1 MLPTERHASAVD
13 IVRGFPGLRVLVIGD
28 AMLDTWLEG
37 DAIRLCKEA
46 PVPVVRE
53 ASTTRCA
60 GGAANTAANLAA
72 LGAEVSLVSL
82 IGQDSAGHHLRRAL
96 HEVGIDDA
104 NLVEDAGVS
113 TLHKLRVIANGQ
125 YVVRFDEGD
134 TEQAAERTR
143 ALLARRIADLYA
155 RCDAVVVSDYC
166 HGVVGDEII
175 RALVQLRERSQK
187 IIVIDSKEIGRFC
200 DLRSTMVTP
209 NLQEAHRAVDPRGSL
224 EARAGIAA
232 ATEIGT
238 RLRSHLRAD
247 HIAITMADQGVLLTG
262 PTGEQTHLPCHPVER
277 AGDVGAGDT
286 FTAAAALALA
296 TGASATHA
304 IRVGIDSA
312 SIAITRSRTSV
323 VSYQDLLRRV
333 SLDDNSDTRSL
344 KDVVARVEAERFVG
358 KRIVFTNGVFD
369 ILHAGHVQ
377 LLCRACAL
385 GDVLVVGLN
394 SDASTRR
401 LKGPTRPVNRE
412 SDRLALVSALD
423 VVDYAV
429 LFDED
434 TPAELIRAIRPHIHV
449 KGGDYLA
456 ENLPEIGAVH
466 EVGAEVEILSL
477 VEGRS
482 TTALIDRIVAT
493 ASATASSDGVGRS
506 Q

>member
-1 MLPTERHASAVD
+1 MAPVEQRASAVD
-13 IVRGFPGLRVLVIGD
+13 VVRGFPGLRVLVVGD

-37 DAIRLCKEA
+37 EAIRLCKEA

-53 ASTTRCA
+53 ASTTHCA

-72 LGAEVSLVSL
+72 LGAEVSFVSL
-82 IGQDSAGHHLRRAL
+82 IGRDSAGDHLRQAL
-96 HEVGIDDA
+96 REAGIDDA
-104 NLVEDAGVS
+104 GLVEDGDVS
-113 TLHKLRVIANGQ
+113 SLHKLRVIANGQ

-134 TEQAAERTR
+134 TEQASAPGR
-143 ALLARRIADLYA
+143 ALILRRIADMYA

-166 HGVVGDEII
+166 HGAICDEVIGTLI
-175 RALVQLRERSQK
+175 RLRERGQK
-187 IIVIDSKEIGRFC
+187 VIVVDSKEIARFC
-200 DLRSTMVTP
+200 ELQATMVTP
-209 NLQEAHRAVDPRGSL
+209 NLREAHHAADPRGSL
-224 EARAGIAA
+224 DPRSTLTEAR
-232 ATEIGT
+232 EIGA
-238 RLRSHLRAD
+238 RLRSLLRAD
-247 HIAITMADQGVLLTG
+247 QIAVTMANEGVLLIG

-286 FTAAAALALA
+286 FTAAAALAL
-296 TGASATHA
+296 TMGAPAA
-304 IRVGIDSA
+304 LAVRVGIDSA
-312 SIAITRSRTSV
+312 SIAVTRSRTSV

-333 SLDDNSDTRSL
+333 SLDDNPDPLSL
-344 KDVVARVEAERFVG
+344 KDVVARLEGERFLG

-377 LLCRACAL
+377 LLRRARAL

-412 SDRLALVSALD
+412 SDRIALVSALD

-434 TPAELIRAIRPHIHV
+434 TPAELIRAIRPHVHV
-449 KGGDYLA
+449 KGGDYMA
-456 ENLPEIGAVH
+456 EFLPEIEAVH

-477 VEGRS
+477 VAGRS

-493 ASATASSDGVGRS
+493 ATAASDGAALS

>member
-1 MLPTERHASAVD
+1 MAPVEQRASAVD
-13 IVRGFPGLRVLVIGD
+13 VVRGFPGLRVLVVGD

-37 DAIRLCKEA
+37 EAIRLCKEA

-53 ASTTRCA
+53 ASTTHCA

-72 LGAEVSLVSL
+72 LGAEVSFVSL
-82 IGQDSAGHHLRRAL
+82 IGRDSAGDHLRQAL
-96 HEVGIDDA
+96 REAGIDDA
-104 NLVEDAGVS
+104 GLVEDGDVS
-113 TLHKLRVIANGQ
+113 SLHKLRVIANGQ

-134 TEQAAERTR
+134 TEQASAPGR
-143 ALLARRIADLYA
+143 ALILRRIADMYA

-166 HGVVGDEII
+166 HGAICDEVIGTLI
-175 RALVQLRERSQK
+175 RLRERGQK
-187 IIVIDSKEIGRFC
+187 VIVVDSKEIARFC
-200 DLRSTMVTP
+200 ELQATMVTP
-209 NLQEAHRAVDPRGSL
+209 NLREAHHAADPRGSL
-224 EARAGIAA
+224 DPRSTLTAAR
-232 ATEIGT
+232 EIGA
-238 RLRSHLRAD
+238 RLRSLLRAD
-247 HIAITMADQGVLLTG
+247 QIAVTMANEGVLLIG

-286 FTAAAALALA
+286 FTAAAALAL
-296 TGASATHA
+296 TMGAPAA
-304 IRVGIDSA
+304 LAVRVGIDSA
-312 SIAITRSRTSV
+312 SIAVTRSRTSV

-333 SLDDNSDTRSL
+333 SLDDNPDPLSL
-344 KDVVARVEAERFVG
+344 KDVVARLEGERFLG

-377 LLCRACAL
+377 LLRRARAL

-412 SDRLALVSALD
+412 SDRIALVSALD

-434 TPAELIRAIRPHIHV
+434 TPAELIRAIRPHVHV
-449 KGGDYLA
+449 KGGDYMA
-456 ENLPEIGAVH
+456 EFLPEIEAVH

-477 VEGRS
+477 VAGRS

-493 ASATASSDGVGRS
+493 ATAASDGAALS

>member
-1 MLPTERHASAVD
+1 MGSMEHRASAVD
-13 IVRGFPGLRVLVIGD
+13 VVRGFPGLRVLVIGD

-37 DAIRLCKEA
+37 DAVRLCKEA
-46 PVPVVRE
+46 PVPIVRE
-53 ASTTRCA
+53 ASTTHCA

-72 LGAEVSLVSL
+72 LGAEVNFVSLV
-82 IGQDSAGHHLRRAL
+82 GRDAAGDHLRQAL
-96 HEVGIDDA
+96 GEAGIDDA
-104 NLVEDAGVS
+104 GLVADGAVS

-125 YVVRFDEGD
+125 YVVRFDEGNAR
-134 TEQAAERTR
+134 QASQRSRTV
-143 ALLARRIADLYA
+143 LLRRIADMYA

-166 HGVVGDEII
+166 HGTVCDQVIGTLI
-175 RALVQLRERSQK
+175 RLRERAQK
-187 IIVIDSKEIGRFC
+187 AIVVDSKEIARFSA
-200 DLRSTMVTP
+200 LQATMVTP
-209 NLQEAHRAVDPRGSL
+209 NLEEAHRAADPEGSL
-224 EARAGIAA
+224 DPPWALAA
-232 ATEIGT
+232 ASEIGN
-238 RLRSHLRAD
+238 RLRSLLHAD
-247 HIAITMADQGVLLTG
+247 QIAITMANEGVLLIG
-262 PTGEQTHLPCHPVER
+262 PSGEKTHLPCHPVER

-286 FTAAAALALA
+286 FTAATALALA
-296 TGASATHA
+296 TGATAA
-304 IRVGIDSA
+304 QAVRIGIDSA
-312 SIAITRSRTSV
+312 SIAVTRSRTSV

-333 SLDDNSDTRSL
+333 SLDDNSDSLSL
-344 KDVVARVEAERFVG
+344 KDVVARLDGERFLG

-377 LLCRACAL
+377 LLRRARAL

-412 SDRLALVSALD
+412 SDRIALVSALD

-434 TPAELIRAIRPHIHV
+434 TPAELIRAIRPHVHV

-456 ENLPEIGAVH
+456 ESLPEIGAVH

-477 VEGRS
+477 VAGRS

-493 ASATASSDGVGRS
+493 ATATSDRTGLS

>member
-1 MLPTERHASAVD
+1 MSAMAPRASAVD
-13 IVRGFPGLRVLVIGD
+13 VVRGFPGLRVLVVGD

-37 DAIRLCKEA
+37 EAIRLCKEA

-53 ASTTRCA
+53 ASTTHCP

-72 LGAEVSLVSL
+72 LGAEVSFVSL
-82 IGQDSAGHHLRRAL
+82 VGRDSAGDHLRQAL
-96 HEVGIDDA
+96 REAGIDDA
-104 NLVEDAGVS
+104 DLVEDPTVS

-125 YVVRFDEGD
+125 YVVRFDEGN
-134 TEQAAERTR
+134 TEQVSERSR
-143 ALLARRIADLYA
+143 AALLQRIAETYA

-166 HGVVGDEII
+166 HGAVCDEVIGTLI
-175 RALVQLRERSQK
+175 QLRERGQK
-187 IIVIDSKEIGRFC
+187 VIVVDSKEIARFSG
-200 DLRSTMVTP
+200 LQATMVTP
-209 NLQEAHRAVDPRGSL
+209 NLREAQRAADPHGSL
-224 EARAGIAA
+224 DSRVTPAA
-232 ATEIGT
+232 ASEIGT
-238 RLRSHLRAD
+238 RLRSLLRAD
-247 HIAITMADQGVLLTG
+247 QIAVTMANEGVLLIG
-262 PTGEQTHLPCHPVER
+262 PSGEQTHLPCHPVEH

-286 FTAAAALALA
+286 FTAATALALA
-296 TGASATHA
+296 TGATATQA
-304 IRVGIDSA
+304 VRVGIDSA
-312 SIAITRSRTSV
+312 SIAVTRSRTSV

-333 SLDDNSDTRSL
+333 SLDNNADTLSL
-344 KDVVARVEAERFVG
+344 KDVVARLEGERFLG

-377 LLCRACAL
+377 LLRRARAL

-412 SDRLALVSALD
+412 SDRIALVSALD

-434 TPAELIRAIRPHIHV
+434 TPAELIRAIRPHVHV
-449 KGGDYLA
+449 KGGDYQA
-456 ENLPEIGAVH
+456 ESLPEIGAVH

-477 VEGRS
+477 VAGRS

-493 ASATASSDGVGRS
+493 ATAGGDGAGLS

>member
-1 MLPTERHASAVD
+1 MHPEQRPASAVD
-13 IVRGFPGLRVLVIGD
+13 VVRGFPGLRVLVIGD

-53 ASTTRCA
+53 TSTTRCA

-82 IGQDSAGHHLRRAL
+82 IGQDLAGQHLRQAL
-96 HEVGIDDA
+96 REAGIDDA
-104 NLVEDAGVS
+104 GLVEDPAVS
-113 TLHKLRVIANGQ
+113 SLHKLRIIANDQ

-134 TEQAAERTR
+134 TEQATESTR
-143 ALLARRIADLYA
+143 ALLARRITDMYA
-155 RCDAVVVSDYC
+155 RCDAVIVSDYC
-166 HGVVGDEII
+166 HGAVCDEVINT
-175 RALVQLRERSQK
+175 LTKLREQNQK
-187 IIVIDSKEIGRFC
+187 VIVVDSKEIMRFS
-200 DLRSTMVTP
+200 DLQAMMVTP
-209 NLQEAHRAVDPRGSL
+209 NLQEAQRAADPRGSFTAQANL
-224 EARAGIAA
+224 TAASDIA
-232 ATEIGT
+232 T
-238 RLRSHLRAD
+238 RLRSSLRAD

-262 PTGEQTHLPCHPVER
+262 PSGEQTHLPCHPVER

-296 TGASATHA
+296 TGAPAPRA
-304 IRVGIDSA
+304 VRIGIDSA

-333 SLDDNSDTRSL
+333 SLDGNSNILSL
-344 KDVVARVEAERFVG
+344 KEVVARLEAERFLG

-377 LLCRACAL
+377 LLRRARAL

-394 SDASTRR
+394 TDASTRR

-434 TPAELIRAIRPHIHV
+434 TPAELIRAIRPHVHV

-456 ENLPEIGAVH
+456 ERLPEIGAVH

-493 ASATASSDGVGRS
+493 ASATASGDRAGLS

>member
-1 MLPTERHASAVD
+1 MAPVEQRASAVD
-13 IVRGFPGLRVLVIGD
+13 VVRGFPGLRVLVVGD

-37 DAIRLCKEA
+37 EAIRLCKEA

-53 ASTTRCA
+53 ASTTHCA

-72 LGAEVSLVSL
+72 LGAEVSFVSL
-82 IGQDSAGHHLRRAL
+82 IGRDSAGDYLRQAL
-96 HEVGIDDA
+96 REAGIDDA
-104 NLVEDAGVS
+104 GLVEDGDVS
-113 TLHKLRVIANGQ
+113 SLHKLRVIANGQ

-134 TEQAAERTR
+134 TEQASAPGR
-143 ALLARRIADLYA
+143 ALILRRIADLYA

-166 HGVVGDEII
+166 HGAICDEVIGTLI
-175 RALVQLRERSQK
+175 RLRERGQK
-187 IIVIDSKEIGRFC
+187 VIVVDSKEIARFC
-200 DLRSTMVTP
+200 ELQATMVTP
-209 NLQEAHRAVDPRGSL
+209 NFREAHHAADPRGSL
-224 EARAGIAA
+224 DPRSTLTAAR
-232 ATEIGT
+232 EIGA
-238 RLRSHLRAD
+238 RLRSLLRAD
-247 HIAITMADQGVLLTG
+247 QIAVTMANEGVLLIG

-286 FTAAAALALA
+286 FTAAAALAL
-296 TGASATHA
+296 TMGAPAA
-304 IRVGIDSA
+304 LAVRVGIDSA
-312 SIAITRSRTSV
+312 SIAVTRSRTSV

-333 SLDDNSDTRSL
+333 SLDDNPDPLSL
-344 KDVVARVEAERFVG
+344 KDVVARLEGERFLG

-377 LLCRACAL
+377 LLRRARAL

-412 SDRLALVSALD
+412 SDRIALVSALD

-434 TPAELIRAIRPHIHV
+434 TPAELIRAIRPHVHV
-449 KGGDYLA
+449 KGGDYMA
-456 ENLPEIGAVH
+456 EFLPEIEAVH

-477 VEGRS
+477 VAGRS

-493 ASATASSDGVGRS
+493 ATAASDGAALS

>member
-1 MLPTERHASAVD
+1 MAPMGLGASAVD
-13 IVRGFPGLRVLVIGD
+13 VVRGYPGLRVLVVGD

-72 LGAEVSLVSL
+72 LGAEVNFVSL
-82 IGQDSAGHHLRRAL
+82 IGRDSAGDHLRQAL
-96 HEVGIDDA
+96 REAGIDDA
-104 NLVEDAGVS
+104 GLVEDSAMS
-113 TLHKLRVIANGQ
+113 SLHKLRVIANGQ
-125 YVVRFDEGD
+125 YVVRFDEGNTRQPSD
-134 TEQAAERTR
+134 CSR
-143 ALLARRIADLYA
+143 ALLLQHIADMYA

-166 HGVVGDEII
+166 HGAICDEVVGTLI
-175 RALVQLRERSQK
+175 RLRGRAPK
-187 IIVIDSKEIGRFC
+187 VIVVDSKAIARFSN
-200 DLRSTMVTP
+200 LQATMVTP
-209 NLQEAHRAVDPRGSL
+209 NLEEARRAAGAEGSL
-224 EARAGIAA
+224 DARSVLDAAG
-232 ATEIGT
+232 EIGT
-238 RLRSHLRAD
+238 RLRSLLRAD
-247 HIAITMADQGVLLTG
+247 QIAITMANDGVLLTG
-262 PTGEQTHLPCHPVER
+262 PSGEQTHLPCHSVER

-296 TGASATHA
+296 TGATAA
-304 IRVGIDSA
+304 QAVRVGIDSA
-312 SIAITRSRTSV
+312 SIAVTRSRTSV

-333 SLDDNSDTRSL
+333 SLDDNADTLSL
-344 KDVVARVEAERFVG
+344 KDVVARLEGERFLG

-377 LLCRACAL
+377 LLRRARAL

-412 SDRLALVSALD
+412 SDRIALVSALD

-434 TPAELIRAIRPHIHV
+434 TPAELIRAIRPHVHV

-456 ENLPEIGAVH
+456 ESLPEIGAVH

-493 ASATASSDGVGRS
+493 ATAASDSAGLS

>member
-1 MLPTERHASAVD
+1 MAPTELHRSAVD
-13 IVRGFPGLRVLVIGD
+13 IVRGFPGLRVLVVGD

-53 ASTTRCA
+53 ASTTHCA

-72 LGAEVSLVSL
+72 LGAEVSIVSL
-82 IGQDSAGHHLRRAL
+82 IGRDSAGDHLRQTLREAG
-96 HEVGIDDA
+96 VADSG
-104 NLVEDAGVS
+104 LVEDSAVS

-134 TEQAAERTR
+134 TEQVSERSR
-143 ALLARRIADLYA
+143 ALLLQRIAEMYA

-166 HGVVGDEII
+166 HGTVCGQVIGTLI
-175 RALVQLRERSQK
+175 RLRERGHK
-187 IIVIDSKEIGRFC
+187 VIVVDSKEIARFAG
-200 DLRSTMVTP
+200 LQATMVTP
-209 NLQEAHRAVDPRGSL
+209 NLL
-224 EARAGIAA
+224 EAQRAADPGGASGRDLDRAA
-232 ATEIGT
+232 AGDIGT
-238 RLRSHLRAD
+238 RLRSLLSAD
-247 HIAITMADQGVLLTG
+247 HIAVTMANEGVLLIG
-262 PTGEQTHLPCHPVER
+262 PSGEQTHLTCHPVER

-286 FTAAAALALA
+286 FTAAASLALA
-296 TGASATHA
+296 TGATAA
-304 IRVGIDSA
+304 EAVRVGIDSA
-312 SIAITRSRTSV
+312 SIAVTRSRTSV

-333 SLDDNSDTRSL
+333 SLDDNAETLSL
-344 KDVVARVEAERFVG
+344 KDVVARLEGERFLG

-377 LLCRACAL
+377 LLRRARAL

-412 SDRLALVSALD
+412 SDRIALVSALD

-434 TPAELIRAIRPHIHV
+434 TPAELIRAIRPHVHV
-449 KGGDYLA
+449 KGGDYVA
-456 ENLPEIGAVH
+456 ESLPEIGAVR

-477 VEGRS
+477 VTGRS

-493 ASATASSDGVGRS
+493 ATGTSNPAGVP

>member
-1 MLPTERHASAVD
+1 MAPRELQATAVD
-13 IVRGFPGLRVLVIGD
+13 VVRGFPGLRVLVVGD

-72 LGAEVSLVSL
+72 LGAEVSFVSL
-82 IGQDSAGHHLRRAL
+82 IGRDSAGAHLRQAL
-96 HEVGIDDA
+96 REAGIDDA
-104 NLVEDAGVS
+104 GLVEDTDVS

-134 TEQAAERTR
+134 TEQASERSR
-143 ALLARRIADLYA
+143 ALLLRRIADIYA

-166 HGVVGDEII
+166 HGAVCDEVIARLI
-175 RALVQLRERSQK
+175 RLRERGQK
-187 IIVIDSKEIGRFC
+187 VIVVDSKEIARFS
-200 DLRSTMVTP
+200 DLQATMVTP
-209 NLQEAHRAVDPRGSL
+209 NLREAQRAVDPSGSSDPRL
-224 EARAGIAA
+224 TLAA
-232 ATEIGT
+232 SEIGT
-238 RLRSHLRAD
+238 RLRPLLRAD
-247 HIAITMADQGVLLTG
+247 QIAVTMANEGVLLIG
-262 PTGEQTHLPCHPVER
+262 PGGEQTHLPCHPVER

-296 TGASATHA
+296 TGAAA
-304 IRVGIDSA
+304 AQAVRVGIDSA
-312 SIAITRSRTSV
+312 SIAVTRSRTSV

-333 SLDDNSDTRSL
+333 SLDDNADTLSL
-344 KDVVARVEAERFVG
+344 KDVVARLEAERFLG
-358 KRIVFTNGVFD
+358 NRIVFTNGVFD

-377 LLCRACAL
+377 LLRRARAL

-412 SDRLALVSALD
+412 SDRIALVSALD
-423 VVDYAV
+423 AVDYAV

-434 TPAELIRAIRPHIHV
+434 TPAELIRAIRPHVHV

-456 ENLPEIGAVH
+456 EFLPEIEAVH

-477 VEGRS
+477 VAGRS

-493 ASATASSDGVGRS
+493 ATAASDGAGRS

>member
-1 MLPTERHASAVD
+1 MAPVEQRASAVD
-13 IVRGFPGLRVLVIGD
+13 VVRGFPGLRVLVVGD

-37 DAIRLCKEA
+37 EAIRLCKEA

-53 ASTTRCA
+53 ASTTHCA

-72 LGAEVSLVSL
+72 LGAEVSFVSL
-82 IGQDSAGHHLRRAL
+82 IGRDSAGDHLRQAL
-96 HEVGIDDA
+96 REAGIDDA
-104 NLVEDAGVS
+104 GLVEDGDVS
-113 TLHKLRVIANGQ
+113 SLHKLRVIANGQ

-134 TEQAAERTR
+134 TEQASAPGR
-143 ALLARRIADLYA
+143 ALILRRIADMYA

-166 HGVVGDEII
+166 HGAICDEVIGTLI
-175 RALVQLRERSQK
+175 RLRERGQK
-187 IIVIDSKEIGRFC
+187 VIVVDSKEIARFC
-200 DLRSTMVTP
+200 ELQATMVTP
-209 NLQEAHRAVDPRGSL
+209 NLREAHHAADPRGSL
-224 EARAGIAA
+224 DPRSTLTAAR
-232 ATEIGT
+232 EIGA
-238 RLRSHLRAD
+238 RLRSLLRAD
-247 HIAITMADQGVLLTG
+247 QIAVTMANEGVLLIG

-286 FTAAAALALA
+286 FTAAAALAL
-296 TGASATHA
+296 TMGAPAA
-304 IRVGIDSA
+304 LAVRVGIDSA
-312 SIAITRSRTSV
+312 SIAVTRSRTSV

-333 SLDDNSDTRSL
+333 SLDDNPDPLSL
-344 KDVVARVEAERFVG
+344 KDVVARLEGERFLG

-377 LLCRACAL
+377 LLRRARAL

-412 SDRLALVSALD
+412 SDRIALVSALD

-434 TPAELIRAIRPHIHV
+434 TPAELIRAIRPHVHV
-449 KGGDYLA
+449 KGGDYMA
-456 ENLPEIGAVH
+456 EFLPEIEAVH

-477 VEGRS
+477 VAGRS

-493 ASATASSDGVGRS
+493 ATAASNGAGLS

>member
-1 MLPTERHASAVD
+1 MAPIAPRSSAVD
-13 IVRGFPGLRVLVIGD
+13 IVRGFPGLRVVVIGD

-72 LGAEVSLVSL
+72 LGAEVSFVSL
-82 IGQDSAGHHLRRAL
+82 IGRDSTGDHLRLAL
-96 HEVGIDDA
+96 REAGIDDA
-104 NLVEDAGVS
+104 GLVEDSAVS
-113 TLHKLRVIANGQ
+113 SLHKLRVIANGQ

-134 TEQAAERTR
+134 TGQASERSR
-143 ALLARRIADLYA
+143 SALLRRIADMYT
-155 RCDAVVVSDYC
+155 RCDAVVISDYC
-166 HGVVGDEII
+166 HGTVGGEVIDTLSRLRDGGQKVIVV
-175 RALVQLRERSQK
+175 
-187 IIVIDSKEIGRFC
+187 DSKEIGRFA
-200 DLRSTMVTP
+200 DLQATMVTP
-209 NLQEAHRAVDPRGSL
+209 HLREAQLAADPHGSL
-224 EARAGIAA
+224 DPQRALADA
-232 ATEIGT
+232 SQIGT
-238 RLRSHLRAD
+238 RLRTLLRAD
-247 HIAITMADQGVLLTG
+247 HIAVTMANEGVLLIG
-262 PTGEQTHLPCHPVER
+262 PSGEQTHLTCHPVER

-286 FTAAAALALA
+286 FTAAASLALA
-296 TGASATHA
+296 TGAAPA
-304 IRVGIDSA
+304 QAVRVGIDSA
-312 SIAITRSRTSV
+312 SIAVTRSRTSV

-333 SLDDNSDTRSL
+333 SLDDNADTLSL
-344 KDVVARVEAERFVG
+344 KDVVARLEGERFLG

-377 LLCRACAL
+377 LLRRARAL

-412 SDRLALVSALD
+412 SDRIALVSALD

-434 TPAELIRAIRPHIHV
+434 TPAELIRAIRPHVHV
-449 KGGDYLA
+449 KGGDYMA
-456 ENLPEIGAVH
+456 ESLPEIDAVH

-477 VEGRS
+477 VAGRS

-493 ASATASSDGVGRS
+493 ATSASDRAGFT

>member
-1 MLPTERHASAVD
+1 MHPDERHVSVVD

-82 IGQDSAGHHLRRAL
+82 IGQDPAGQHLRQAL
-96 HEVGIDDA
+96 RDAGIDDA
-104 NLVEDAGVS
+104 GLVEDPAVS

-134 TEQAAERTR
+134 TEPAAESTR
-143 ALLARRIADLYA
+143 ALLVRRITDMYA

-166 HGVVGDEII
+166 HGAVSDRVIGALTGLRQQTQKVIVV
-175 RALVQLRERSQK
+175 
-187 IIVIDSKEIGRFC
+187 DSKEIVRFS
-200 DLRSTMVTP
+200 DLEATMVTP
-209 NLQEAHRAVDPRGSL
+209 NLQEAQRAADPRGSL
-224 EARAGIAA
+224 VAHADPVA
-232 ATEIGT
+232 ATDIGT
-238 RLRSHLRAD
+238 RLRALLRAD
-247 HIAITMADQGVLLTG
+247 HIAVTMADQGVLLTG
-262 PTGEQTHLPCHPVER
+262 PSGEQTHLPCHPVER

-296 TGASATHA
+296 TGASAPQA
-304 IRVGIDSA
+304 VRVGIDSA

-333 SLDDNSDTRSL
+333 SLDDTSVILSL
-344 KDVVARVEAERFVG
+344 KDVVARLEAERFLG

-377 LLCRACAL
+377 LLRRARAL

-394 SDASTRR
+394 TDASTRR

-434 TPAELIRAIRPHIHV
+434 TPAELIRAIRPHVHV
-449 KGGDYLA
+449 KGGDYQA
-456 ENLPEIGAVH
+456 ELLPEIGAVH

-493 ASATASSDGVGRS
+493 ASARATGNQAGPS

>member
-1 MLPTERHASAVD
+1 MAPMEQRASAIDV
-13 IVRGFPGLRVLVIGD
+13 VRGFPGLRVLVVGD

-72 LGAEVSLVSL
+72 LGAEVSFVSL
-82 IGQDSAGHHLRRAL
+82 IGRDSAGDHLRQAL
-96 HEVGIDDA
+96 REAGIDDA
-104 NLVEDAGVS
+104 GLVEDGAVS
-113 TLHKLRVIANGQ
+113 SLHKLRVIANGQ

-134 TEQAAERTR
+134 TEQVSERSR
-143 ALLARRIADLYA
+143 NLLLGRIADMYA

-166 HGVVGDEII
+166 HGAVCDEVI
-175 RALVQLRERSQK
+175 RRLIQLRERGQK
-187 IIVIDSKEIGRFC
+187 VIVVDSKEIARFS
-200 DLRSTMVTP
+200 DLQATMVTP
-209 NLQEAHRAVDPRGSL
+209 NLREAQRAVDPSGSSGL
-224 EARAGIAA
+224 QLTLAA
-232 ATEIGT
+232 ASEIGT
-238 RLRSHLRAD
+238 RLRPLLRAD
-247 HIAITMADQGVLLTG
+247 QIAVTMANEGVLLIG
-262 PTGEQTHLPCHPVER
+262 PAGEQTHLPCHAVER

-296 TGASATHA
+296 TGATAA
-304 IRVGIDSA
+304 QAVRVGIDSA
-312 SIAITRSRTSV
+312 SIAVTRSRTSV

-333 SLDDNSDTRSL
+333 SLDDNADTLSL
-344 KDVVARVEAERFVG
+344 KDVVARLEAERFLG

-377 LLCRACAL
+377 LLRRARAL

-412 SDRLALVSALD
+412 SDRIALVSALD
-423 VVDYAV
+423 AVDYAV

-434 TPAELIRAIRPHIHV
+434 TPAELIRAIRPHVHV

-456 ENLPEIGAVH
+456 EFLPEIEAVH

-477 VEGRS
+477 VAGRS

-493 ASATASSDGVGRS
+493 ATAVSDGAGRS

>member
-1 MLPTERHASAVD
+1 MRPVETHGSAVD
-13 IVRGFPGLRVLVIGD
+13 VVRGFPGLRVLVIGD

-46 PVPVVRE
+46 PVPVVRA
-53 ASTTRCA
+53 ASTTHCA

-72 LGAEVSLVSL
+72 LGAEVSFISIV
-82 IGQDSAGHHLRRAL
+82 GRDSAGHHLRQAL
-96 HEVGIDDA
+96 RGAGIDDG
-104 NLVEDAGVS
+104 NLVEDPAVS
-113 TLHKLRVIANGQ
+113 SLHKLRVIANGQ

-134 TEQAAERTR
+134 IEQAAESGR
-143 ALLARRIADLYA
+143 ALLLRRIADLYA

-166 HGVVGDEII
+166 HGVVGDEVIGTLC
-175 RALVQLRERSQK
+175 RLRERGSK
-187 IIVIDSKEIGRFC
+187 VIVVDSKEIARFS
-200 DLRSTMVTP
+200 DLRCTMVTP
-209 NLQEAHRAVDPRGSL
+209 NLQEAHRAADPRGSL
-224 EARAGIAA
+224 DPRLGLAA
-232 ATEIGT
+232 AGDVGT
-238 RLRSHLRAD
+238 RLRSLLRAD
-247 HIAITMADQGVLLTG
+247 QIAITLAHQGVLLTG
-262 PTGEQTHLPCHPVER
+262 PFGEQSHLTCHPVER

-286 FTAAAALALA
+286 FTATTTLALA
-296 TGASATHA
+296 TGASAPQA
-304 IRVGIDSA
+304 VRVGIDSA

-333 SLDDNSDTRSL
+333 NLDDTAAALSL
-344 KDVVARVEAERFVG
+344 KEVVARLESERFLG

-377 LLCRACAL
+377 LLRRAHAL

-412 SDRLALVSALD
+412 LDRIALVSALD

-434 TPAELIRAIRPHIHV
+434 TPAELIRAIRPHLHV

-456 ENLPEIGAVH
+456 ESLPEIAAVH
-466 EVGAEVEILSL
+466 EVGAQVEILSL

-482 TTALIDRIVAT
+482 TTSLIDRIVAT
-493 ASATASSDGVGRS
+493 ATATGDRVSNS

>member
-1 MLPTERHASAVD
+1 MGPMEQRASAIDV
-13 IVRGFPGLRVLVIGD
+13 VRGFPGLRVLVVGD

-72 LGAEVSLVSL
+72 LGAEVSFVSL
-82 IGQDSAGHHLRRAL
+82 VGRDSAGDHLRQAL
-96 HEVGIDDA
+96 REAGIDDA
-104 NLVEDAGVS
+104 GLVEDGAVS
-113 TLHKLRVIANGQ
+113 SLHKLRVIANGQ

-134 TEQAAERTR
+134 TEQVSERSR
-143 ALLARRIADLYA
+143 NLLLGRIADMYA

-166 HGVVGDEII
+166 HGAVCDEVI
-175 RALVQLRERSQK
+175 RRLIQLRERGQK
-187 IIVIDSKEIGRFC
+187 VIVVDSKEIARFS
-200 DLRSTMVTP
+200 DLQATMVTP
-209 NLQEAHRAVDPRGSL
+209 NLREAQRAVDPSGSSGL
-224 EARAGIAA
+224 QLTLAA
-232 ATEIGT
+232 ASEIGT
-238 RLRSHLRAD
+238 RLRPLLRAD
-247 HIAITMADQGVLLTG
+247 QIAVTMANEGVLLIG
-262 PTGEQTHLPCHPVER
+262 PAGEQTHLPCHAVER

-296 TGASATHA
+296 TGATAA
-304 IRVGIDSA
+304 QAVRVGIDSA
-312 SIAITRSRTSV
+312 SIAVTRSRTSV

-333 SLDDNSDTRSL
+333 SLDDNADTLSL
-344 KDVVARVEAERFVG
+344 KDVVARLEAERFLG

-377 LLCRACAL
+377 LLRRARAL

-412 SDRLALVSALD
+412 SDRIALVSALD
-423 VVDYAV
+423 AVDYAV

-434 TPAELIRAIRPHIHV
+434 TPAELIRAIRPHVHV

-456 ENLPEIGAVH
+456 EFLPEIEAVH

-477 VEGRS
+477 VTGRS

-493 ASATASSDGVGRS
+493 VTAASDGAGRS

>member
-1 MLPTERHASAVD
+1 MVPVEQRASAVD
-13 IVRGFPGLRVLVIGD
+13 VVRGFPGLRVLVVGD

-37 DAIRLCKEA
+37 EAIRLCKEA

-53 ASTTRCA
+53 ASTTHCA

-72 LGAEVSLVSL
+72 LGAEVSFVSL
-82 IGQDSAGHHLRRAL
+82 IGRDSAGDHLRQAL
-96 HEVGIDDA
+96 REAGIDDA
-104 NLVEDAGVS
+104 GLVEDGDVS
-113 TLHKLRVIANGQ
+113 SLHKLRVIANGQ

-134 TEQAAERTR
+134 TEQASAPGR
-143 ALLARRIADLYA
+143 ALILRRIADMYA

-166 HGVVGDEII
+166 HGAICDEVIGTLI
-175 RALVQLRERSQK
+175 RLRERGQK
-187 IIVIDSKEIGRFC
+187 VIVVDSKEIARFC
-200 DLRSTMVTP
+200 ELQATMVTP
-209 NLQEAHRAVDPRGSL
+209 NLREAHHAADPRGSL
-224 EARAGIAA
+224 DPRSTLTAAR
-232 ATEIGT
+232 EIGA
-238 RLRSHLRAD
+238 RLRSLLRAD
-247 HIAITMADQGVLLTG
+247 QIAVTMANEGVLLIG

-286 FTAAAALALA
+286 FTAAAALAL
-296 TGASATHA
+296 TMGAPAA
-304 IRVGIDSA
+304 LAVRVGIDSA
-312 SIAITRSRTSV
+312 SIAVTRSRTSV

-333 SLDDNSDTRSL
+333 SLDDNPDPLSF
-344 KDVVARVEAERFVG
+344 KDVVARLEGERFLG

-377 LLCRACAL
+377 LLRRARAL

-412 SDRLALVSALD
+412 SDRIALVSALD

-434 TPAELIRAIRPHIHV
+434 TPAELIRAIRPHVHV
-449 KGGDYLA
+449 KGGDYMA
-456 ENLPEIGAVH
+456 EFLPEIEAVH

-477 VEGRS
+477 VAGRS

-493 ASATASSDGVGRS
+493 ATAASDGAALS